1 MPVILPSTDWTGNVM
16 TTVGPTTAVDA
27 HAITR
32 MSRPELDQLF
42 RNCPSGPIPTGR
54 ARGTAILLPGSAI
67 NGAIG
72 ALVRA
77 LVWKGKLFRTA
88 TGDLK
93 NRIGPLGM
101 PLIRAQV
108 YQDQSWFAKGPAI
121 ILDYSKTSFVARM
134 IRDEIR
140 QVAPGLYLGQVYWGK
155 RRIALFMLEFPPGA
169 QS

>member
-1 MPVILPSTDWTGNVM
+1 M
-16 TTVGPTTAVDA
+16 TTVGSTTAVDP

-32 MSRPELDQLF
+32 MSRSELDQLF
-42 RNCPSGPIPTGR
+42 RSSPSGPIPTGQ
-54 ARGTAILLPGSAI
+54 ARGTAIVLPGSPI
-67 NGAIG
+67 NGVIAELI
-72 ALVRA
+72 RA
-77 LVWKGKLFRTA
+77 LVWKGKLFQTA

-101 PLIRAQV
+101 PLIRALV
-108 YQDQSWFAKGPAI
+108 YQEQCWFANGPAI

-140 QVAPGLYLGQVYWGK
+140 QVGPGLYLGQVYWGK

-169 QS
+169 SS